1 MSRLDS
7 FDFDSPLWELPAQS
21 PAFPA
26 FAASGVAGSSV
37 DPTSNSSSNVAAA
50 TPSTHPYATSA
61 GAQPPPTWAMDA
73 SAHAWLGGAN
83 PVAATTAP
91 TSSVSTLA
99 RPAPL
104 AAQNGSGPQGAYLS
118 QMPLP
123 NMAIP
128 AGARVTTG
136 TASSSTSTAA
146 EAAAATLAA
155 SSSSTDTSRLQQASD
170 ALRALM
176 ADHAPASL
184 GHALAAAGQPGG
196 ALAPGQQQQQ
206 QPAHAHTARAP
217 NAGIPASTS
226 APSSS
231 SAAAAHQSPFA
242 NISADTYAALINQA
256 NSTLYGSQQQQQQ
269 QSQLGGTGLDTTA
282 SMASTSAAA
291 AAALAAAAQYGMPM
305 QLNLRQPPPPLGG
318 AAARG
323 SASPFP
329 PNVAMQFAAGVGAAP
344 GGPVASPALPQYAFS
359 AADLRAQQQQQQGS
373 PLVAAGLAQQ
383 QQQQQRF
390 QSHQPPQQQR
400 QQGASEVKPAE
411 EQRMVNGNGNGS
423 SSASTP
429 LSGGQVS
436 VEQGQQGN
444 RSPTGNSQAASANGA
459 PSALAAPAPLTV
471 STSTSGPDASTSA
484 SVVKTEAT
492 PGYSPDDPYIPS
504 LGRGSSNPRSA
515 TAHVTYHEDSPP
527 ELSCPSDDSA
537 DEDFGKQQRS
547 SKGGRKSSTGAG
559 GTAAAAGG
567 RGRQKTRRAAAV
579 AAASGLGVGASKA
592 GGEVGSVGEAA
603 STEFAPAVAG
613 GSVGILDPAIE
624 GGVQPGGSASRDSST
639 DGKPTLTNRKRASPA
654 TTPGAIDPVTGFM
667 RRTTEIPAV
676 EDDPSIR
683 PYGCNWCFV
692 ERKEAERIARRQRRA
707 AAAVAAAP
715 LDGGLSAPQPVVM
728 PNLEEASGSS
738 ASQLH
743 AYQHHLQ
750 QQQQQQQQQS
760 QPLMQ
765 TGEASTSGHGVAG
778 PSSSLP
784 VQPASSFAH
793 SVPVAGQSSPSAVAK
808 GKARAR
814 DAMTTDGA
822 DEDADGETDP
832 EDDDQLGASNVD
844 AATTTGGAGAG
855 ISDSDD
861 EEALNVVAND
871 PNLPAIQWRTVKE
884 LREHMSKDHKDRP
897 IKSRKEEDET
907 TGPLDMP
914 FRCALIPCDKT
925 FKSLAGLR
933 FHFQNASTNGHFT
946 VSVELDAETGEERAT
961 KRFKQ
966 DAKPSG
972 RELKC
977 PIPRCPKRFKQ
988 SAGLAYHLSHT
999 PNHTVS
1005 EAMLE
1010 TFEATLASKTKWW
1023 YNRLGKSFAQE

>member
-1 MSRLDS
+1 
-7 FDFDSPLWELPAQS
+7 
-21 PAFPA
+21 
-26 FAASGVAGSSV
+26 
-37 DPTSNSSSNVAAA
+37 
-50 TPSTHPYATSA
+50 
-61 GAQPPPTWAMDA
+61 
-73 SAHAWLGGAN
+73 
-83 PVAATTAP
+83 
-91 TSSVSTLA
+91 
-99 RPAPL
+99 
-104 AAQNGSGPQGAYLS
+104 
-118 QMPLP
+118 MPLP

-128 AGARVTTG
+128 AGARVSTG
-136 TASSSTSTAA
+136 TASSTSTAA

-155 SSSSTDTSRLQQASD
+155 SSSTDSSRLQQASD

-196 ALAPGQQQQQ
+196 ALAPGQQQQ
-206 QPAHAHTARAP
+206 PALAHTARAP
-217 NAGIPASTS
+217 NAGLPASTS

-256 NSTLYGSQQQQQQ
+256 NSTLYGSQQQPQ
-269 QSQLGGTGLDTTA
+269 QSHLGGAA
-282 SMASTSAAA
+282 SLPSTSAAA

-305 QLNLRQPPPPLGG
+305 QLNLRQPPPPGG
-318 AAARG
+318 AGRG

-329 PNVAMQFAAGVGAAP
+329 PNVAMQLAAGVGAAP

-373 PLVAAGLAQQ
+373 PLVDA

-390 QSHQPPQQQR
+390 QSHPPQQQPQQQQQLP
-400 QQGASEVKPAE
+400 QQGASQVKPAE
-411 EQRMVNGNGNGS
+411 EQSMVNGNGDGS
-423 SSASTP
+423 NSASAS
-429 LSGGQVS
+429 SGGQAS
-436 VEQGQQGN
+436 AEQGQQGN
-444 RSPTGNSQAASANGA
+444 RSPFGPSQAASVPGA
-459 PSALAAPAPLTV
+459 QTALAAPSPLSV
-471 STSTSGPDASTSA
+471 STLTSGPDASTSA
-484 SVVKTEAT
+484 APVKTEAT
-492 PGYSPDDPYIPS
+492 PNTIQGYSPDDPYIPS
-504 LGRGSSNPRSA
+504 LGRGSSYPRNA
-515 TAHVTYHEDSPP
+515 AANVTYHEDSPP

-537 DEDFGKQQRS
+537 DEDFGEQQRS
-547 SKGGRKSSTGAG
+547 SKSGRKSSTSAG
-559 GTAAAAGG
+559 GTAAGG

-579 AAASGLGVGASKA
+579 AAASGLGLGASKA
-592 GGEVGSVGEAA
+592 GGAAGSAGDAT
-603 STEFAPAVAG
+603 SEFAPAVAG
-613 GSVGILDPAIE
+613 GSAGILDHATVA
-624 GGVQPGGSASRDSST
+624 GGVQPGGASRDSSAE
-639 DGKPTLTNRKRASPA
+639 GKPTLGGATNRKRASPA

-707 AAAVAAAP
+707 AAAAG
-715 LDGGLSAPQPVVM
+715 LNGGSSAPQPVVM
-728 PNLEEASGSS
+728 PNLEEAASAGSS

-743 AYQHHLQ
+743 AYQDLQ
-750 QQQQQQQQQS
+750 QHQQQ
-760 QPLMQ
+760 PLIQ
-765 TGEASTSGHGVAG
+765 TGEASTSGQAAG
-778 PSSSLP
+778 PSSLP

-814 DAMTTDGA
+814 DAMATDGA

-832 EDDDQLGASNVD
+832 EDDELGAANPD
-844 AATTTGGAGAG
+844 AATTTGAG

-861 EEALNVVAND
+861 EEALNVLAND

-884 LREHMSKDHKDRP
+884 LREHVSKDHKDRP

-1005 EAMLE
+1005 EAMIE